1 MEVSLI
7 KGNVFS
13 DERGS
18 VCFVNDFKF
27 NDIDRF
33 YIIENSETHPV
44 RAWQGHKLD
53 CKNFYCIAGSF
64 QISYVK
70 VDSWVNPS
78 SSLQVNVV
86 TLTATEST
94 VLKIPAGYANAI
106 KSLEKG
112 SRLISFSTL
121 PLEQVKED
129 DVRFDKN
136 TWNIDGN

>member
-1 MEVSLI
+1 MEANLI

-18 VCFVNDFKF
+18 VSFVNDFKF
-27 NDIDRF
+27 SGIERF

-70 VDSWVNPS
+70 VDDWIHPS
-78 SSLQVNVV
+78 SSLKVNVV
-86 TLTATEST
+86 TLDAKNSN

-106 KSLEKG
+106 KSLEKD

-121 PLEQVKED
+121 PLDQVKDD

-136 TWNIDGN
+136 TWDIDGN

>member
-1 MEVSLI
+1 MEANLI

-18 VCFVNDFKF
+18 VSFVNDFKF
-27 NDIDRF
+27 SGIERF

-70 VDSWVNPS
+70 VDDWIHPS
-78 SSLQVNVV
+78 SSLKVNVV
-86 TLTATEST
+86 TLDAKNSN

-121 PLEQVKED
+121 PLDQVKDD

-136 TWNIDGN
+136 TWDIDGN

>member
-1 MEVSLI
+1 MEANLI

-18 VCFVNDFKF
+18 VSFVNDFKF
-27 NDIDRF
+27 SGIERF

-70 VDSWVNPS
+70 VDDWINPS
-78 SSLQVNVV
+78 SSLKVNVV
-86 TLTATEST
+86 MLDAKNSN

-121 PLEQVKED
+121 PLDQVKDD

-136 TWNIDGN
+136 TWDIDGN